1 MRQLMATI
9 LFTLSLSFGTA
20 IMAQSSPGIAY
31 QGLVLR
37 SDSVV
42 ATSAVISLRLS
53 LIQGTPDGNT
63 VYVEFHQTTTNEQG
77 FFNVEFGKGSRMGTT
92 HLADIAWHEEPYFLK
107 SEIDPDGEYDYRI
120 LSISELMSVP
130 YALHAYSA
138 TQVAG
143 TADSLQTAKIE
154 QMFAT
159 IDARQ
164 HIDSLM
170 ARLRTTTIGC
180 LPGVFSVAPQ
190 RAVQFS
196 KGNLQYRASTATW
209 RFAPH
214 QYDIEASNNSRIA
227 SNNDGWIDL
236 FGWGTSGWHGAARAY
251 LPYAHSLNSADYADA
266 NLTDSLRRADW
277 GINNIIDS
285 SGNHRGLW
293 RTLSA
298 SEMSYLL
305 DQRQASTIG
314 TTDDARYCYA
324 TVNNVRGLILFPDKY
339 VHPTQILIPTAINQP
354 TAPYTSNSYTAE
366 QWDIMEQYGAV
377 FLPAAGSRS
386 GSNYAS
392 SSISRYWTS
401 SFSETGK
408 AFTLTLAEPSGMLA
422 PCETHKG
429 LAIRL
434 VHE

>member
-1 MRQLMATI
+1 MRQLLATI
-9 LFTLSLSFGTA
+9 LFTLSLFFATA
-20 IMAQSSPGIAY
+20 IMAQPGIAY

-37 SDSVV
+37 SDSIV
-42 ATSAVISLRLS
+42 ATSAPINLRLS
-53 LIQGTPDGNT
+53 ILQGAPDGNT

-77 FFNVEFGKGSRMGTT
+77 FFNVELGSGSRMGAT
-92 HLADIAWHEEPYFLK
+92 HLADITWQDGPYFLK
-107 SEIDPDGEYDYRI
+107 SEIDPDGNYDYRI
-120 LSISELMSVP
+120 LSIAELLSVP
-130 YALHAYSA
+130 YALHTHSAAY
-138 TQVAG
+138 VAG
-143 TADSLQTAKIE
+143 TADCLQTIQIE
-154 QMFAT
+154 QLFAF

-170 ARLRTTTIGC
+170 ALLSTASIGC
-180 LPGVFSVAPQ
+180 LPGLFSVAPQ
-190 RAVQFS
+190 RTVQFS

-209 RFAPH
+209 RFAPR

-251 LPYAHSLNSADYADA
+251 LPYAHSINSADYADA

-277 GINNIIDS
+277 GINNLIDS
-285 SGNHRGLW
+285 SGNCRGLW

-305 DQRQASTIG
+305 EQRQASTIG

-324 TVNNVRGLILFPDKY
+324 SVNNVRGLILFPDRY
-339 VHPTQILIPTAINQP
+339 THPTQTPLPTAINQP
-354 TAPYTSNSYTAE
+354 TEPYTSNHYSAE
-366 QWDIMEQYGAV
+366 QWDAMEQCGAV

-386 GSNYAS
+386 GSNYTP

-401 SFSETGK
+401 TVNGTGR
-408 AFTLTLAEPSGMLA
+408 AFTLTLGEPSGMLA
-422 PCETHKG
+422 PCETYKG
-429 LAIRL
+429 LAVRL